1 MMNHHEFA
9 ANGCPSPE
17 SKRVVEAE
25 IKLPTWEDLDMPKVD
40 LEPARRLAEDILLTG
55 LGAMVLAGRGLSNA
69 VRAANQAGA
78 EAAEHPGPLAD
89 VLLKLV
95 RKPGATSTGE
105 GIRVQVPILPIDN
118 YDERSPEEILAH
130 LPKLSE
136 DQLRVLRDYEM
147 ARARR
152 TTILKAIDRQLGVA

>member
-1 MMNHHEFA
+1 MDCHEA
-9 ANGCPSPE
+9 TANSPSSSE
-17 SKRVVEAE
+17 CKRVVEAE

-55 LGAMVLAGRGLSNA
+55 LGAMVLVGRGVGNA

-105 GIRVQVPILPIDN
+105 GIRVQVPILPINN
-118 YDERSPEEILAH
+118 YDARSPEEILAH